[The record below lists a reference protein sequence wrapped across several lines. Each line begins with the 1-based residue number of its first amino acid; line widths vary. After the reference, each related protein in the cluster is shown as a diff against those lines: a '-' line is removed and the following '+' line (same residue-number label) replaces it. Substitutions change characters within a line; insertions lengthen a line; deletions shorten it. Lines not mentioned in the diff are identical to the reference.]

1 MSLSQQ
7 LRKTELD
14 FLQITD
20 TNCYEYIQLIK
31 RYRGDA
37 RFLIEETNNFGA
49 FNISNIININDLR
62 NYNIELIQQLILNET
77 EIIERINTIDTDE
90 KKGTATLEQVNQRI
104 KFKIMKKLYYY
115 MRQAF
120 IKKLEWVNLQYDDL
134 NNLKTITNLEI
145 LTIKGEHW
153 VANLEH
159 ALIKA
164 REYKNLLSSPQKT
177 EPDDDLDLAGAQRLP
192 PLRTPPNPETSL
204 ASSMAARRRGRS
216 DMRSASRRQR
226 PRGGGMA
233 TRKKLYRKRNKRQI
247 KRYTKKY
254 CIRY

>member
-1 MSLSQQ
+1 M
-7 LRKTELD
+7 
-14 FLQITD
+14 
-20 TNCYEYIQLIK
+20 
-31 RYRGDA
+31 
-37 RFLIEETNNFGA
+37 
-49 FNISNIININDLR
+49 
-62 NYNIELIQQLILNET
+62 IQQLILNET
-77 EIIERINTIDTDE
+77 EITESINTIDTDE
-90 KKGTATLEQVNQRI
+90 KESEDTLKQRI

-120 IKKLEWVNLQYDDL
+120 KKKLEWVNLQYDDF

-153 VANLEH
+153 VGYLEY

-177 EPDDDLDLAGAQRLP
+177 EPDDDLDLAGAPRLP
-192 PLRTPPNPETSL
+192 PPITQPNPGTSRASSL
-204 ASSMAARRRGRS
+204 AASRLGRS
-216 DMRSASRRQR
+216 ATRIASRIQR

-254 CIRY
+254 FIRY